1 LTLLRPFRGSSVYR
15 SEQGDRLLLLTQGGL
30 HETHLSLGVED
41 VPRSVAF
48 YQKVFGVP
56 PQKQTADY
64 AKFDLTA
71 PALNLSLISS
81 TGNISSVDHL
91 GIEVE
96 SIDEIAVWKQRLQEH
111 GILERVEDNIACC
124 FARQDKLWFSDPD
137 GNAWEVFMV
146 HEQLDVTGPLIKTG
160 CCVPKGNSVSKRT
173 ACTA

>member
-1 LTLLRPFRGSSVYR
+1 MRP
-15 SEQGDRLLLLTQGGL
+15 
-30 HETHLSLGVED
+30 HLSLDVQD

-48 YQKVFGVP
+48 YEKVFGVA
-56 PQKQTADY
+56 PQKQTEDY

-71 PALNLSLISS
+71 PALNLSLVSS
-81 TGNISSVDHL
+81 TGRVSSVDHL

-96 SIDEIAVWKQRLQEH
+96 SIDEIAVWKQRLQEQ

-146 HEQLDVTGPLIKTG
+146 HEQLDVTGPLTKTG